1 MCGRIS
7 RQTSTIEEKR
17 AYWLWHAWGPHVQE
31 VRQNLFISLWE
42 NGIDRCRA
50 CENPRPKPYI
60 CTCVCVC
67 IYVYVRVCVCI
78 CMYACMYIQTYVY
91 RYYVLINPPIPFITS
106 SRCKRLHNFRP
117 VEILLH
123 ERGRPRVPL
132 CNVLKMSFIFF
143 KAITLYFCVLFEF
156 CFTREGAQGPPLV
169 NPLNNVFSNL
179 WFIIFFKKDHFENG
193 LKTCRLYI
201 LYRYTYIR
209 MYNTYVR
216 MYIHVTS

>member
-78 CMYACMYIQTYVY
+78 CMYVCMYIQTYVY
-91 RYYVLINPPIPFITS
+91 RYYVLINPPIPFLTS
-106 SRCKRLHNFRP
+106 SRCKRL
-117 VEILLH
+117 LL
-123 ERGRPRVPL
+123 
-132 CNVLKMSFIFF
+132 K
-143 KAITLYFCVLFEF
+143 F
-156 CFTREGAQGPPLV
+156 CFTREGAQGSPFV